1 MLSTPIKLYAG
12 LGIVAMAALAA
23 AFFLQGTVAAFNDTY
38 FPAHRAVANRVVPEI
53 IRTKGLRPAYDHQVA
68 ASARLHG
75 LQHIAMTN
83 VSDIWVHA
91 ETDDW
96 ILLNGPRGTGT
107 CPDVLAAFGAVN
119 APVDAMSLSAVRM
132 LASGYNGGPVQLS
145 VLVPRFKSPPAGLSR
160 CAGIAYDQK
169 TGQLR
174 VGSKF
179 IAYLAPAQPQ
189 LVTTSR

>member
-1 MLSTPIKLYAG
+1 MFSSKLKIYAIVGLLSAVT
-12 LGIVAMAALAA
+12 LGFSMAAQRKQDDMGKAITAA
-23 AFFLQGTVAAFNDTY
+23 Y
-38 FPAHRAVANRVVPEI
+38 RVSPEI
-53 IRTKGLRPAYDHQVA
+53 IHTQGLLPPYDQRVVA
-68 ASARLHG
+68 SYRMHG
-75 LQHIAMTN
+75 LQNYPMTN
-83 VSDIWVHA
+83 VSDYWVHA
-91 ETDDW
+91 ETDNW

-107 CPDVLAAFGAVN
+107 CPDVLGAFGAAN

-189 LVTTSR
+189 LATTSR